1 MLEPTDLMQI
11 LKDAVN
17 LQMLDMQ
24 QKNLTIDLPTPD
36 KPIIVQA
43 DPDKLKQVFINILNN
58 AVKFTKSGGI
68 TIATRIEFATN
79 SLPPK
84 PTENPPYTG
93 GRGGEGRGRAP
104 SKSTSAR
111 YQVVVTITDTGIGV
125 ALGQQQKI
133 FQPFAMADGSTTR
146 EFGGIGLGL
155 AISRSLMEMMGGYI
169 ALDSPG
175 LDLGTSVMISVPLF
189 ETNIKS
195 ASTQNKL
202 FSI

>member
-1 MLEPTDLMQI
+1 
-11 LKDAVN
+11 
-17 LQMLDMQ
+17 
-24 QKNLTIDLPTPD
+24 
-36 KPIIVQA
+36 
-43 DPDKLKQVFINILNN
+43 
-58 AVKFTKSGGI
+58 
-68 TIATRIEFATN
+68 
-79 SLPPK
+79 
-84 PTENPPYTG
+84 
-93 GRGGEGRGRAP
+93 
-104 SKSTSAR
+104 
-111 YQVVVTITDTGIGV
+111 
-125 ALGQQQKI
+125 
-133 FQPFAMADGSTTR
+133 MADGSTTR